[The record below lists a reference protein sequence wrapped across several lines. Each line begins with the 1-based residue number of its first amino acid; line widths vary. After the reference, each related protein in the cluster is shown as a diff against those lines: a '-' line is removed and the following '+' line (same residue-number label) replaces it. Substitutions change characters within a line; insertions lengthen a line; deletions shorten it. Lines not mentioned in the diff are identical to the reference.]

1 MSDSH
6 PKARAIRVLLVDDH
20 PTVRETLRR
29 ALQAYPNI
37 EVVGEASDGEEAL
50 ARVEQLQPA
59 VVVMDINMPRMDGI
73 TATRLI
79 KVQYPE
85 IAVIGLSVENK
96 EYQLFAMKK
105 AGAFGVLQKKEMSV
119 GELFGVIQNTVA
131 AVQPVLIM
139 EETPNEALEKD
150 EPSDIITETQPVE
163 GPKTGQPEGSGS
175 GPVIAGPDVA
185 D

>member
-1 MSDSH
+1 MSDAS

-20 PTVRETLRR
+20 PTVRETLRG

-37 EVVGEASDGEEAL
+37 EVVGEADDGEEAL
-50 ARVEQLQPA
+50 AKVGQLKPA

-96 EYQLFAMKK
+96 EYQLFAQKK
-105 AGAFGVLQKKEMSV
+105 AMSV

-139 EETPNEALEKD
+139 EETPNEAVGKAK
-150 EPSDIITETQPVE
+150 PSDIITETQPVE
-163 GPKTGQPEGSGS
+163 GPKTGQPEGQDQS
-175 GPVIAGPDVA
+175 
-185 D
+185 

>member
-1 MSDSH
+1 MSDAS

-20 PTVRETLRR
+20 PTVRETLRG

-37 EVVGEASDGEEAL
+37 EVVGEADDGEEAL
-50 ARVEQLQPA
+50 AKVGQLKPA

-85 IAVIGLSVENK
+85 IAVIGLSVDNR
-96 EYQLFAMKK
+96 EYQVFAMKK

-139 EETPNEALEKD
+139 EETPNEAVGKAK
-150 EPSDIITETQPVE
+150 PSDIITE
-163 GPKTGQPEGSGS
+163 
-175 GPVIAGPDVA
+175 
-185 D
+185 

>member
-1 MSDSH
+1 MSDAS

-20 PTVRETLRR
+20 PTVRETLRG

-37 EVVGEASDGEEAL
+37 EVVGEADDGEEAL
-50 ARVEQLQPA
+50 AKVGQLKPA

-85 IAVIGLSVENK
+85 IAVIGLSVDNR
-96 EYQLFAMKK
+96 EYQVFAMKK

-139 EETPNEALEKD
+139 EETPNEAVGKAN
-150 EPSDIITETQPVE
+150 PSDIITE
-163 GPKTGQPEGSGS
+163 
-175 GPVIAGPDVA
+175 
-185 D
+185 

>member
-1 MSDSH
+1 
-6 PKARAIRVLLVDDH
+6 
-20 PTVRETLRR
+20 
-29 ALQAYPNI
+29 
-37 EVVGEASDGEEAL
+37 
-50 ARVEQLQPA
+50 
-59 VVVMDINMPRMDGI
+59 MDGI

>member
-1 MSDSH
+1 MSDAS
-6 PKARAIRVLLVDDH
+6 PKAKAIRVLLVDDH
-20 PTVRETLRR
+20 PTVRETLRG

-37 EVVGEASDGEEAL
+37 EVVGEADDGEEAL
-50 ARVEQLQPA
+50 AKVGQLKPA

-85 IAVIGLSVENK
+85 IAVIGLSVDNR
-96 EYQLFAMKK
+96 EYQVFAMKK

-139 EETPNEALEKD
+139 EETPNEAVGKAK
-150 EPSDIITETQPVE
+150 PSDIITETQPVE
-163 GPKTGQPEGSGS
+163 GPKIGQPEGQDQS
-175 GPVIAGPDVA
+175 
-185 D
+185 

>member
-1 MSDSH
+1 MCRRVPPTPCGGKGCCRMSDSH

-37 EVVGEASDGEEAL
+37 EVIGEASDGDEAL
-50 ARVEQLQPA
+50 ARVEHLQPA
-59 VVVMDINMPRMDGI
+59 VVVMDINMPRMDGV

-79 KVQYPE
+79 RMQYPE
-85 IAVIGLSVENK
+85 IAVIGLSVDNR

-139 EETPNEALEKD
+139 EET
-150 EPSDIITETQPVE
+150 
-163 GPKTGQPEGSGS
+163 
-175 GPVIAGPDVA
+175 
-185 D
+185 